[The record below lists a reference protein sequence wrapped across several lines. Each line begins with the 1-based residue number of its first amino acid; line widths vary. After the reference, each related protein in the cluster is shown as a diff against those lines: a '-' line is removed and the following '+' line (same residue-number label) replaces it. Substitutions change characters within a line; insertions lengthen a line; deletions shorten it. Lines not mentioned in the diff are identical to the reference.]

1 MGTRR
6 SAPRQRASRGQAAR
20 RRRAAPPRPPRG
32 GALLPR
38 LPPGSLTGMDD
49 TPGQQPPPG
58 KRRALGGEARA
69 GARAWR
75 GSGWV
80 SADSTGP
87 LGAGAALG
95 ERSRGGLGGF
105 RSLQA
110 KGHGSPRGQRVAAGG
125 LCGSED
131 WPRALCAWPT
141 GHGPVWG
148 PPDPFWL
155 RGSEASCGSETTLVG
170 GNGATRAGTRGP
182 VGMVRAPPPAV
193 RCPVWVPRPARP
205 HQRDPGAL
213 TARGSETGRR
223 CLQPTGPRGPH
234 GLGRSGLR
242 GRGPPW
248 ARSPDP
254 PSRGSPRSVASG
266 GGGCKKGL

>member
-1 MGTRR
+1 M
-6 SAPRQRASRGQAAR
+6 
-20 RRRAAPPRPPRG
+20 
-32 GALLPR
+32 
-38 LPPGSLTGMDD
+38 
-49 TPGQQPPPG
+49 
-58 KRRALGGEARA
+58 
-69 GARAWR
+69 
-75 GSGWV
+75 

-87 LGAGAALG
+87 LGAGAASG

-182 VGMVRAPPPAV
+182 CGNGQSAAACRAVSCVGSEACASASAGPWGPHSPRLGDQEALPAANQAQGSARPGSLRAP
-193 RCPVWVPRPARP
+193 R
-205 HQRDPGAL
+205 
-213 TARGSETGRR
+213 
-223 CLQPTGPRGPH
+223 TGP
-234 GLGRSGLR
+234 
-242 GRGPPW
+242 
-248 ARSPDP
+248 AM
-254 PSRGSPRSVASG
+254 GSQPRSAFSG
-266 GGGCKKGL
+266 VSPERG